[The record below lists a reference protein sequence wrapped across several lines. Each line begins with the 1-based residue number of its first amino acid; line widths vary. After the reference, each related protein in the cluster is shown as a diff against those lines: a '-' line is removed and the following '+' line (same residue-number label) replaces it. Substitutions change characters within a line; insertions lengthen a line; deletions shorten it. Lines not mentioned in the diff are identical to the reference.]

1 MSGWGEVAVLRKPLS
16 LVSCVRMF
24 ECGNGEQSDVHDDY
38 QESEDEETSE
48 EDGDRD
54 VLGGYFV
61 A

>member
-1 MSGWGEVAVLRKPLS
+1 
-16 LVSCVRMF
+16 MF